1 MNEDENRA
9 EQDKPTLVS
18 IENEYS
24 GSDFGEILDF
34 DYQTIAELVADR
46 VLTQENCPYEAE
58 VSMTLV
64 DEETIRSINQRTRSI
79 DRVTDVLSFP
89 MTQYRTPADFEEAE
103 ETEADSFD
111 PESGRLLVGDI
122 VICVPRIR
130 QQAEEY
136 GHSTKR
142 EFAFLTA
149 HSMLHLIGYDHM
161 TPEEEKDMFARQER
175 ALASLGITRES
186 GQTKGA
192 KKDGQ
197 DTV

>member
-1 MNEDENRA
+1 MNENKIWTDVEEMDA
-9 EQDKPTLVS
+9 PTIVS

-24 GSDFGEILDF
+24 GSDFREILNF
-34 DYQTIAELVADR
+34 DYAAVAQQVADS
-46 VLTQENCPYEAE
+46 VLTQEHCPYEAE
-58 VSMTLV
+58 ISMTLV
-64 DEETIRSINQRTRSI
+64 DAKTIRSINRRTRSI

-89 MTQYRTPADFEEAE
+89 MTQYRVPADFTEAE

-149 HSMLHLIGYDHM
+149 HSVLHLIGYDHM

-175 ALASLGITRES
+175 ALTSLGITREKER
-186 GQTKGA
+186 TE
-192 KKDGQ
+192 KDGQ
-197 DTV
+197 GTV